1 MEVRVMADSDWGGVE
16 DAIDTARHVFL
27 GLPRLAALPSHV
39 IAQRLPRVQ
48 EVLLAAMRAQPGR
61 IFDTVWGEPCKKLV
75 PVRWYKGRVEYFL
88 PSIER
93 LFEDRLRS
101 EIAKEEITKQQ
112 LLELTKK
119 LAPADPVLR
128 MIAGPMEDA
137 PEASKSG
144 RPKKLGEVRQA
155 ARALRRLR
163 GVNEPWKDYISE
175 LRDVAD
181 LECGDHTI
189 KRALKGWDLDKPDD
203 WEPEGLMGQK

>member
-16 DAIDTARHVFL
+16 DAIDTARFVFL
-27 GLPRLAALPSHV
+27 GLPRLAALPHHV

-48 EVLLAAMRAQPGR
+48 EALLAAMRAQPGR
-61 IFDTVWGEPCKKLV
+61 IFDTVWGEEQKLV

-101 EIAKEEITKQQ
+101 EIAKEETTKQQ
-112 LLELTKK
+112 LLELAKK
-119 LAPADPVLR
+119 LAPAHPVLR
-128 MIAGPMEDA
+128 MTAAPMEDA

-144 RPKKLGEVRQA
+144 RPKELGEVRQA

-163 GVNEPWKDYISE
+163 GVNQPWKDYISE

-181 LECGDHTI
+181 LQCGDRTI
-189 KRALKGWDLDKPDD
+189 KRALKGWDLSKPDD
-203 WEPEGLMGQK
+203 WEPEDLMGRK